1 MVECL
6 RVPEATY
13 RPAIYMLILGSTP
26 RMIGCTFYYY
36 TNELKMTEAEMAIY
50 NNMGQITNTLGIM
63 MFATPVLSKV
73 YRTCSAGLHHLR
85 GDRLVAGVNVWL

>member
-1 MVECL
+1 MA
-6 RVPEATY
+6 EASY

-36 TNELKMTEAEMAIY
+36 TNELKMTEDEMGIY
-50 NNMGQITNTLGIM
+50 NNMGQITNTIGIM

-73 YRTCSAGLHHLR
+73 YHICSTE
-85 GDRLVAGVNVWL
+85 